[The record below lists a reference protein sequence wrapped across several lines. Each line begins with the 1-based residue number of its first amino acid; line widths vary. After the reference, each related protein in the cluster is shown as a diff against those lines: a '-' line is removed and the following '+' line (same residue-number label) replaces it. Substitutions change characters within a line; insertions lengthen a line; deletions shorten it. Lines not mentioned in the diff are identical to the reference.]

1 MTKKSQNLLSFT
13 SNSRP
18 KTKNSRICLKTQAK
32 KLNFRHFQNRW
43 TSAKCTKIKPVVGWY
58 DSCFAT
64 CGNKWSNLFF
74 CIFGRKFKKNPIM
87 KIVSSFFHR
96 NMISNEHRFTRAMP
110 PSRSPGRI
118 TSLLFNPTVEWYW
131 KCLVKPI
138 CLKVGAVMALVM
150 SILVIWSEIT
160 FFRFVSQHYSLFKPT
175 ILFNGNR
182 RPFTSTGYAARQACH
197 VARA

>member
-1 MTKKSQNLLSFT
+1 MGFFFNICPKYHKTYYLLPQT
-13 SNSRP
+13 LDQ
-18 KTKNSRICLKTQAK
+18 KLKT
-32 KLNFRHFQNRW
+32 HFQNRW

-74 CIFGRKFKKNPIM
+74 CIFVENSKKIPIW
-87 KIVSSFFHR
+87 KLCLLFFHR

-197 VARA
+197 VVARA